1 MRENLHGTIWRLAI
15 FLVVCMLGLV
25 AMLAIF
31 AELRFGKEL
40 TYKAQFSNV
49 SGLETG
55 NFVRIAGV
63 EVGKVTKIS
72 IQNDGTAVVEFS
84 ADDTVVLTEGSKA
97 VIRYQNL
104 IGGRY
109 LALQDGPGATKQ
121 LKPGDSIPLARTSP
135 ALDLD
140 ALIGGFRPLFHALD
154 PDQINTLSNELIKAF
169 QGEGPTI
176 GSVLA
181 RTAALTS
188 TLADRDQLVGQ
199 VIVNLNT
206 VLGSL
211 GDQSTQFA
219 KTIDSLSQLL
229 ATLADRK
236 RDISNGIA
244 YANAAAGSIADLL
257 AKGRAPLAKIIN
269 EGDRAGRLILAD
281 RDYFDDFL
289 NTLPDAYQMLNRQ
302 GLYGDFF
309 SFYLCELLFKVNGK
323 GGQPVYVKVIGQPS
337 GRCTPR

>member
-1 MRENLHGTIWRLAI
+1 MRENLPGAIWRLAV
-15 FLVVCMLGLV
+15 FMAVCALGLV

-31 AELRFGKEL
+31 AELRFGKEVP
-40 TYKAQFSNV
+40 YRAQLANV
-49 SGLETG
+49 SGLERG

-63 EVGKVTKIS
+63 EVGKVGNIS
-72 IQNDGTAVVEFS
+72 IQDDGTAVVEFS
-84 ADDTVVLTEGSKA
+84 TEDTVALTEGSRA
-97 VIRYQNL
+97 VIRYANL

-109 LALQDGPGATKQ
+109 LALEEGAGSTRRLRPGAT
-121 LKPGDSIPLARTSP
+121 IPLARTAP

-140 ALIGGFRPLFHALD
+140 ALIGGFRPLFRALD
-154 PDQINTLSNELIKAF
+154 PDQINALSSELIKAF
-169 QGEGPTI
+169 QGEGPTL
-176 GSVLA
+176 SSFLA
-181 RTAALTS
+181 RTAALTH
-188 TLADRDQLVGQ
+188 TLADRDRLIGQ

-211 GDQSTQFA
+211 GDQSARFA
-219 KTIDSLSQLL
+219 QSVDSLSQLL
-229 ATLADRK
+229 ATLAERK
-236 RDISNGIA
+236 RDISTGLA
-244 YANAAAGSIADLL
+244 YADAAAGSVADLL
-257 AKGRAPLAKIIN
+257 AHGRAPLSKVLR
-269 EGDRAGRLILAD
+269 ESDRTAALILAD

-309 SFYLCELLFKVNGK
+309 SFYLCDLLFKVNGK

>member
-1 MRENLHGTIWRLAI
+1 MRENLAGAIWRLTI
-15 FLVVCMLGLV
+15 FMVVCTLGLI

-31 AELRFGKEL
+31 ADLRFGDEKP
-40 TYKAQFSNV
+40 YRAQFSNV
-49 SGLETG
+49 SGLESG

-63 EVGKVTKIS
+63 EVGQVKRIS
-72 IQNDGTAVVEFS
+72 IQDDGTAIVEFGTDNS
-84 ADDTVVLTEGSKA
+84 VVLTEGTKA

-109 LALQDGPGATKQ
+109 LALEEGGGGRRLEPGET
-121 LKPGDSIPLARTSP
+121 IPLAQTSP

-154 PDQINTLSNELIKAF
+154 PDQVNALSTELIKAL
-169 QGEGPTI
+169 QGEGATI
-176 GSVLA
+176 SSFLA
-181 RTAALTS
+181 RTATLTN
-188 TLADRDQLVGQ
+188 TLADRGQLIGQ

-219 KTIDSLSQLL
+219 KAVDSMSQLL
-229 ATLADRK
+229 VTLADNK
-236 RDISNGIA
+236 QEISTGIA

-257 AKGRAPLAKIIN
+257 AQGRAPLADIIYQS
-269 EGDRAGRLILAD
+269 ERIADVILAD
-281 RDYFDDFL
+281 RDYVDDLL

-309 SFYLCELLFKVNGK
+309 SFYMCDLLLKLNGK
-323 GGQPVYVKVIGQPS
+323 GGQPIYVKVIGQPS

>member
-1 MRENLHGTIWRLAI
+1 MKENLRGAIWRLTI
-15 FLVVCMLGLV
+15 FMAVCALGLF

-31 AELRFGKEL
+31 AQLRFGKE
-40 TYKAQFSNV
+40 TAYKAQFSNV
-49 SGLETG
+49 SGLENG

-63 EVGKVTKIS
+63 EVGQVRKIS
-72 IQNDGTAVVEFS
+72 IGDDGIALVEFS
-84 ADDTVVLTEGSKA
+84 VDNSVVLTGGSKA

-109 LALQDGPGATKQ
+109 LALEEGSGSTRQ
-121 LKPGDSIPLARTSP
+121 LDRGDTIPLGRTAP

-140 ALIGGFRPLFHALD
+140 ALIGGFRPLFHALN
-154 PDQINTLSNELIKAF
+154 PDQINSLSSELINAF
-169 QGEGPTI
+169 QGEGATI
-176 GSVLA
+176 SSLLA
-181 RTAALTS
+181 KTAALTN
-188 TLADRDQLVGQ
+188 TLADRDRLVGQ
-199 VIVNLNT
+199 VITNLNT

-219 KTIDSLSQLL
+219 KTVDSLSHLL
-229 ATLADRK
+229 ATLAASRQ
-236 RDISNGIA
+236 DISTGIA
-244 YANAAAGSIADLL
+244 YANAAAGSVADLV
-257 AKGRAPLAKIIN
+257 AQGRAPLAKIVK
-269 EGDRAGRLILAD
+269 ESDRIADLILAD
-281 RDYFDDFL
+281 HDYFDNL
-289 NTLPDAYQMLNRQ
+289 INTLPDAYQMLNRQ